1 MEHKLILGG
10 EQYLPFARSRIT
22 ALRATGLRYASQQ
35 FEVDGVSI
43 KVRIEGKH
51 EYIRLEG
58 GFPGTY
64 LVTPVSTPHSSGDG
78 DPVTATITMG
88 TKFKVA
94 ENVEPPAYFT
104 DWQGSKKDVALYN
117 TGLLSRYILHPS
129 NSVPMANILGTTHFH
144 VNDED
149 ITAPVS
155 WVHGVGVA
163 YFEGV
168 RAIIFAAIVNENTVR
183 FYAKTQGAPYLVGT
197 VTCGETEFFRAPW
210 IFSGSGKRA
219 ISKKQLRAFPGVTL
233 TFAEYPRAES
243 TAVEATFSMTAGI
256 VEMASG
262 SVGSFGEMTFTQSG
276 SLTTTETPPPSPT
289 RTDTNT
295 GESKTVL
302 KYLAGHEYIGNEPV
316 PVFMQAQRDTV
327 QSSVDTAYIESGA
340 NISGSSSVL
349 HKNTLSAW
357 LGEDIFAVFVDDK
370 DEYTLSSTKLA
381 GVEQTTTTY
390 NTTYPRILHLDG
402 RRKSASVMW
411 HRFVYLS
418 VTGQTPTN
426 QVEIGT
432 RIIANQNVLAE
443 RISRPLSSASAS
455 ITGWLQGNAFGPAP
469 NAFYQ
474 YKIEPGDIPLKNWT
488 FYAHAPGRFYASRAS
503 GQHVFSHSSSY
514 QATGYLSDG
523 NGTYGGGITE
533 PLTLVK
539 SKNGELD
546 VLTEFTLGPEAG
558 FKLLDINMVPQPKG
572 K

>member
-10 EQYLPFARSRIT
+10 EQFLPFARSRIK

-43 KVRIEGKH
+43 KVRIEGEH

-64 LVTPVSTPHSSGDG
+64 LVTPVTTLRPSGDG

-88 TKFKVA
+88 TKFKVT

-129 NSVPMANILGTTHFH
+129 RSVPMANILGTTHFH

-197 VTCGETEFFRAPW
+197 VTCGATEFFRAPW

-219 ISKKQLRAFPGVTL
+219 ISKKQLRAFPGISL
-233 TFAEYPRAES
+233 TFAEYARAES
-243 TAVEATFSMTAGI
+243 TAVEVAFSMTAGI

-262 SVGSFGEMTFTQSG
+262 DLGSFGEMTFTQSG

-295 GESKTVL
+295 GESKTVF
-302 KYLAGHEYIGNEPV
+302 KYLVGHEYIGGDPV
-316 PVFMQAQRDTV
+316 PVFLHAQRDTV
-327 QSSVDTAYIESGA
+327 QTSIDTAFIESGA
-340 NISGSSSVL
+340 NISGSSSVH
-349 HKNTLSAW
+349 HKNTLAAS
-357 LGEDIFAVFVDDK
+357 LGEDTFAVFVDDK

-381 GVEQTTTTY
+381 GVEQTTITY

-402 RRKSASVMW
+402 RRKTASMMW
-411 HRFVYLS
+411 HRFVLLS
-418 VTGQTPTN
+418 VDGQTPTN

-432 RIIANQNVLAE
+432 RIVANQSVLAE
-443 RISRPLSSASAS
+443 RISRPLSSVSSA
-455 ITGWLQGNAFGPAP
+455 IQGWLQEDAFGPPP
-469 NAFYQ
+469 NGFYQ

-488 FYAHAPGRFYASRAS
+488 FYANSPGRFYASKAT

-514 QATGYLSDG
+514 QATGYLNDP
-523 NGTYGGGITE
+523 NGTYGGGVTT

-539 SKNGELD
+539 SNNGVLD
-546 VLTEFTLGPEAG
+546 VFAEFTLGAEAN
-558 FKLLDINMVPQPKG
+558 FKLQDIKMVPQPKG